1 VLRELAII
9 FAMSAVVPP
18 PADAVA
24 RKERDALGRTCF
36 LLHFAVMVFIV
47 SGWAMPW
54 RSALLFYLAFVPVVT
69 LQWQFN
75 RNSCVLNNL
84 ESLMRTGTWRDP
96 TNEEEGAWLRT
107 LAKDVLGIRVRPAQM
122 EAFIYMVMLVLW
134 CLGLA
139 HFLRL

>member
-1 VLRELAII
+1 
-9 FAMSAVVPP
+9 MSAAIPP

-24 RKERDALGRTCF
+24 RKERDALGRFCF
-36 LLHFAVMVFIV
+36 LLHFAIMIFIV
-47 SGWAMPW
+47 SGWTMWWPG
-54 RSALLFYLAFVPVVT
+54 ALLFYLAFIPLVA

-96 TNEEEGAWLRT
+96 TNEEEGAWLLT
-107 LAKDVLGIRVRPAQM
+107 LAKNVLGLRVRPAQM
-122 EAFIYMVMLVLW
+122 EAFIYVALFVLW
-134 CLGLA
+134 GLGLA